1 MTCTVVLDPV
11 GQLFIILVQLPYKDT
26 QNNAEFFIYRD
37 QQMMIVS
44 VSLSQLNEGVDRDI
58 AHLVKNTDLVNRLVH
73 WFIMRLDNVNLFCL
87 IHYQHWLRQHTQ
99 LLDGAPFS
107 TSRYFVMLVVTT
119 SSPN

>member
-37 QQMMIVS
+37 QHMMIVS

-73 WFIMRLDNVNLFCL
+73 WFIMRLDNVNLFCQ
-87 IHYQHWLRQHTQ
+87 IH
-99 LLDGAPFS
+99 DS
-107 TSRYFVMLVVTT
+107 D
-119 SSPN
+119 